1 MKNFFLTP
9 FQFFQSDQ
17 AIPLDITLFSF
28 LITLLPIVLISGPAL
43 PDIFLSIVAFYFLVK
58 SIIYKL
64 WHYYKNPIV
73 LGFLVFSFYGIIRSL
88 FYEMPWLSL
97 SNEGSLFYF
106 RYIFFALAVW
116 HLLDHNPHLP
126 KFLMIVSIIC
136 IVVVCFDGFYQ
147 YFIGTNI
154 FGNPKF
160 DYFRLTGFFGDE
172 PIIGRYLAYLS
183 IFTFALIYQNSKK
196 TKMMMTLS
204 IVFLVMIEIIVFLSG
219 ERAPLFYL
227 SLFSI
232 LILIFIPKYKIYR
245 AIGLLASI
253 IIIFGILQINPSAK
267 QRMIDYTI
275 DQVSQTRLPFL
286 PYSAH
291 HEEHY
296 VSALKMF
303 QNKSLFGIGTNN
315 FRFECSKKE
324 YIYKDRS
331 CSSHPHHYYFQ
342 VLAELGLFG
351 FLALVAFFFYLCVI
365 LLRQFYF
372 VVKNDK
378 KKLIPFGFFL
388 YPVILFVYWWPLIP
402 HMSFYNNW
410 LNVFMMLPLGFFMR
424 YLYSNNP
431 HGNT

>member
-1 MKNFFLTP
+1 MKNIISPFQAFFLDRT
-9 FQFFQSDQ
+9 
-17 AIPLDITLFSF
+17 IPLDIIIFSL
-28 LITLLPIVLISGPAL
+28 LIILLPIVLITGPAL
-43 PDIFLSIVAFYFLVK
+43 PDIFLSVIALYFLVK
-58 SIIYKL
+58 SVIYKK
-64 WHYYKNPIV
+64 WSYYKNSIV
-73 LGFLVFSFYGIIRSL
+73 IGFLLFSAYGIIRSL
-88 FYEMPWLSL
+88 FYEVPWLSL
-97 SNEGSLFYF
+97 YNEGSIFYF
-106 RYIFFALAVW
+106 RYIFFALGVW
-116 HLLDHNPHLP
+116 YLLDHNPYLP
-126 KFLMIVSIIC
+126 KCLLYVSLICLSIVC
-136 IVVVCFDGFYQ
+136 LDGLYQ
-147 YFIGTNI
+147 YFLGTNI
-154 FGNPKF
+154 LGNYK
-160 DYFRLTGFFGDE
+160 YSENRLTGFFGDE
-172 PIIGRYLAYLS
+172 PIIGRYIAYLS
-183 IFTFALIYQNSKK
+183 IFTFALIYQNFQK
-196 TKMMMTLS
+196 TKTMMIFS
-204 IVFLVMIEIIVFLSG
+204 VAFLVMTEIIVFLSG
-219 ERAPLFYL
+219 ERAALLCIF
-227 SLFSI
+227 LFSV
-232 LILIFIPKYKIYR
+232 LIVIFIPKFRIYR
-245 AIGLLASI
+245 VIGLLISVISI
-253 IIIFGILQINPSAK
+253 YAILEINPTAK
-267 QRMIDYTI
+267 ERMIDFTI
-275 DQVSQTRLPFL
+275 DQVSQTHFPFL

-331 CSSHPHHYYFQ
+331 CSSHPHNYYLQ

-351 FLALVAFFFYLCVI
+351 FFALVTFFLYLCFI

>member
-17 AIPLDITLFSF
+17 PIPLDITLFSF

-183 IFTFALIYQNSKK
+183 IFTFALIYQNSQK

-232 LILIFIPKYKIYR
+232 LIVIFIPKYKIYR
-245 AIGLLASI
+245 IIGLLASI
-253 IIIFGILQINPSAK
+253 IIISGILQINPSAK

-296 VSALKMF
+296 ISAFKMF
-303 QNKSLFGIGTNN
+303 HDKPFFGIGTNT
-315 FRFECSKKE
+315 FKFECNKTKYKYKKL
-324 YIYKDRS
+324 S
-331 CSSHPHHYYFQ
+331 CSTHPHHYYIQ

-351 FLALVAFFFYLCVI
+351 FLALGAFFLYLCFI
-365 LLRQFYF
+365 GLRQFYYMI
-372 VVKNDK
+372 KNDQQHN
-378 KKLIPFGFFL
+378 IPFENFL
-388 YPVILFVYWWPLIP
+388 FSIILFVYWWPIIP
-402 HMSFYNNW
+402 NMSFYNNW
-410 LNVFMMLPLGFFMR
+410 LNVFMFLPLGFFMR
-424 YLYSNNP
+424 YLHQTQKYV
-431 HGNT
+431 NT